1 MKQNLI
7 LTGMPASGKSTLG
20 ALLAPLLGL
29 DFLDTDTLVAAH
41 LGEPL
46 QAAISK
52 RGIPYFLAKEEEA
65 LLALRA
71 EGAVIATGG
80 SVPYSQPV
88 MDHLRRGGLCVY
100 LAVPYEILAARLSDL
115 DTRGVAIPRG
125 MSLLDLCREREPYY
139 RRSAD
144 LIFHSHSAGDRDPA
158 PEIHARALLR
168 LLEGDPR
175 WQARR

>member
-20 ALLAPLLGL
+20 ALLAPALGMS
-29 DFLDTDTLVAAH
+29 FLDTDSVVVAH
-41 LGEPL
+41 LGQSL
-46 QAAISK
+46 QEAISQN
-52 RGIPYFLAKEEEA
+52 GIPYFLAKEEEA
-65 LLALRA
+65 LLALQV
-71 EGAVIATGG
+71 EGTVIATGG
-80 SVPYSQPV
+80 SVPYSQPA

-100 LAVPYEILAARLSDL
+100 LSVPYETLAARLSNL

-144 LIFHSHSAGDRDPA
+144 LIFHSFSSGDKDPSPA
-158 PEIHARALLR
+158 IHAQALLR
-168 LLEGDPR
+168 LLEEDSR
-175 WQARR
+175 WHPQP